1 MRFFGVCKKISVT
14 LHSVFHSII
23 KIKVKVCCSAKRD
36 RPIFLYY
43 FYPFS
48 PLLPN
53 INLKQTFVLSVL
65 IMKLFKLFTGL
76 FIIIMIS
83 LKRRPLCPS
92 SAIFRDAFSSL
103 IGRLAR

>member
-43 FYPFS
+43 FYPFLPLLPNIEVIFCVGFIHFS

-53 INLKQTFVLSVL
+53 IEVKQTFVLSV
-65 IMKLFKLFTGL
+65 
-76 FIIIMIS
+76 
-83 LKRRPLCPS
+83 
-92 SAIFRDAFSSL
+92 
-103 IGRLAR
+103 